1 MSPLHYGSRRLDL
14 VSGRTIFD
22 YADDLRVRVPTSCR
36 RSGECHECI
45 VQIVRGGKSLTPATE
60 AERFLRDDYRLACQ
74 ARVLDADASIEFALL
89 HRRPRILT
97 QAVRR
102 QAPVEPVTRLQGGN
116 VVHGGKIVDSYRG
129 GIYGLAVDL
138 GTTTIAFNLVD
149 LESGVILHTGSF
161 ENPQRFGGSDIM
173 RRISYDGGPYRGEL
187 QSSVIAGLNYEIREL
202 SRMTG
207 VRRRQIYEIV
217 LVGNAAMRDLF
228 FGLDIQTIGEKPY
241 QSVTQ
246 LEMERGE
253 RADTVL
259 SFQARDLGLR
269 VHPAANVYGG
279 PLIGCHVGADVAAD
293 LLAVGMD
300 EEDDV
305 VMLVDVGTNTEVVV
319 GNRHGMISASC
330 PAGPAFEGGE
340 ITFGMPGYEGAIE
353 SVELRNGEVIWKTI
367 GGTAPEGICG
377 SGLIDLMAELLRVED
392 MNYLGVLAGGL
403 DRFYIP
409 GERGIFL
416 SRADISSLAQ
426 AKAANYSGQWIVLRK
441 YGISPVQLK
450 RLYLAGGFANY
461 VNVDNAMSIGF
472 IPPLPRDRV
481 AKVGNSALEGAT
493 LMLTSGTL
501 RSRLEKLV
509 NRIEHLELETTEDF
523 FDIFVEGCL
532 FKAMPA
538 VLDSGPTG

>member
-1 MSPLHYGSRRLDL
+1 MSPLHYGDHKLDL
-14 VSGRTIFD
+14 VSGRTVFD

-45 VQIVRGGKSLTPATE
+45 VQIVRGGEALTAATQ
-60 AERFLRDDYRLACQ
+60 AEKFLREGYRLACQ
-74 ARVLDADASIEFALL
+74 AQVLDAGATIEFALL
-89 HRRPRILT
+89 RRRPRILT
-97 QAVRR
+97 QTVRR
-102 QAPVEPVTRLQGGN
+102 HAPVEPLTRLQGAN
-116 VVHGGKIVDSYRG
+116 VVFDGSTIDTYRG

-138 GTTTIAFNLVD
+138 GTTTIALNLVD
-149 LESGVILHTGSF
+149 LENGAVLHTASF

-173 RRISYDGGPYRGEL
+173 RRISYDGGRYRGEL
-187 QSSVIAGLNYEIREL
+187 HNSVISGLNYEIREL

-207 VRRRQIYEIV
+207 VPRRQIYEVVI
-217 LVGNAAMRDLF
+217 VGNAAMRDLC
-228 FGLDIQTIGEKPY
+228 FGLDIQSIGEKPY

-253 RADTVL
+253 RPDTVL
-259 SFQARDLGLR
+259 NYQARALGLR

-300 EEDDV
+300 EEEDV

-319 GNRHGMISASC
+319 GNRHGMMAASC

-353 SVELRNGEVIWKTI
+353 SVELRNGEVIWRTI
-367 GGTAPEGICG
+367 GGAAAEGICG
-377 SGLIDLMAELLRVED
+377 SGLIDLLAELLRVED

-403 DRFYIP
+403 DRFTLP

-416 SRADISSLAQ
+416 SRADISALAQ

-472 IPPLPRDRV
+472 IPPLPQGRV

-493 LMLTSGTL
+493 LILTSRTL
-501 RSRLEKLV
+501 RRRLEEMV
-509 NRIEHLELETTEDF
+509 RRIEHIELETTEDF

-532 FKAMPA
+532 FQSMPA
-538 VLDSGPTG
+538 QLDSDP

>member
-1 MSPLHYGSRRLDL
+1 MSPLHYGDHTLDL
-14 VSGRTIFD
+14 VPGRTIFD

-45 VQIVRGGKSLTPATE
+45 IQIVRGREALTSVSK
-60 AERFLRDDYRLACQ
+60 AEEFLREDYRLACQ
-74 ARVLDADASIEFALL
+74 AQVLDAGATIEFALL
-89 HRRPRILT
+89 RRRPRILT

-102 QAPVEPVTRLQGGN
+102 QAPVEPMTRRQGAN
-116 VVHGGKIVDSYRG
+116 VVFDGQVIDSYRG
-129 GIYGLAVDL
+129 GVYGLAVDL
-138 GTTTIAFNLVD
+138 GTTTVAFNLVD
-149 LESGVILHTGSF
+149 LAAGAVLHTGSF

-187 QSSVIAGLNYEIREL
+187 QNSVIAGLNYEIREL

-207 VRRRQIYEIV
+207 VPRRQIYEIV
-217 LVGNAAMRDLF
+217 IVGNAAMRDLF

-241 QSVTQ
+241 QSITQ

-259 SFQARDLGLR
+259 NFPARDLGLR
-269 VHPAANVYGG
+269 VHPDANIYGG

-300 EEDDV
+300 EEEDV

-353 SVELRNGEVIWKTI
+353 SVELRNGEVIWRTI
-367 GGTAPEGICG
+367 GETAPEGICG
-377 SGLIDLMAELLRVED
+377 SGLIDLLAELLRVED

-403 DRFYIP
+403 DRFYVP

-416 SRADISSLAQ
+416 SRADISALAQ

-450 RLYLAGGFANY
+450 RLYLSGGFANY
-461 VNVDNAMSIGF
+461 INVENAMSIGF
-472 IPPLPRDRV
+472 IPPLSRNQV
-481 AKVGNSALEGAT
+481 VKVGNSALEGAT
-493 LMLTSGTL
+493 LMLTNETL
-501 RSRLEKLV
+501 RRRVEKLV
-509 NRIEHLELETTEDF
+509 SKIEHMELETTEDF

-538 VLDSGPTG
+538 DLESGPTG

>member
-1 MSPLHYGSRRLDL
+1 MSPLRYGDRKLEL
-14 VSGRTIFD
+14 VPGKTIFD
-22 YADDLRVRVPTSCR
+22 YADDLQVRVPTSCR

-45 VQIVRGGKSLTPATE
+45 VQIVRGGDALTSASE
-60 AERFLRDDYRLACQ
+60 AEEFLREDYRLACQ
-74 ARVLDADASIEFALL
+74 ARVLDAGANIEFALL
-89 HRRPRILT
+89 RRRPRILT
-97 QAVRR
+97 QTVRR
-102 QAPVEPVTRLQGGN
+102 QAPFEPLTRLQGAN
-116 VVHGGKIVDSYRG
+116 VVFDGKIVDSYRG
-129 GIYGLAVDL
+129 GVYGLAVDL
-138 GTTTIAFNLVD
+138 GTTTVALNLVD
-149 LESGVILHTGSF
+149 LENGAVLHTGSF

-187 QSSVIAGLNYEIREL
+187 HNSVIAGLNYEIREL
-202 SRMTG
+202 SRATK
-207 VRRRQIYEIV
+207 VPRRQIYEIV
-217 LVGNAAMRDLF
+217 IVGNAAMRDLF

-241 QSVTQ
+241 QSITQ

-253 RADTVL
+253 RADTIL
-259 SFQARDLGLR
+259 NFQARDLGLR
-269 VHPAANVYGG
+269 VHPGANVYGG

-300 EEDDV
+300 EEEEV

-353 SVELRNGEVIWKTI
+353 SVELRNGEVTWRTI
-367 GGTAPEGICG
+367 GGAAPEGICG
-377 SGLIDLMAELLRVED
+377 SGLIDLLAELLRVED

-403 DRFYIP
+403 DRFRIP
-409 GERGIFL
+409 GDRGIFL
-416 SRADISSLAQ
+416 SRADISALAQ

-461 VNVDNAMSIGF
+461 INVDNAMSIGF
-472 IPPLPRDRV
+472 IPPIPRDRV

-493 LMLTSGTL
+493 LMLTSKTL
-501 RSRLEKLV
+501 RRRLEKLV
-509 NRIEHLELETTEDF
+509 SRIDHLELETTQDF

-538 VLDSGPTG
+538 DLDSGPAS

>member
-1 MSPLHYGSRRLDL
+1 MSPLNYGNRKLDL
-14 VSGRTIFD
+14 VPGKTVFD

-45 VQIVRGGKSLTPATE
+45 VQILRGGEALTPGTE
-60 AERFLRDDYRLACQ
+60 AEQFLRDDYRLACQ
-74 ARVLDADASIEFALL
+74 ARVLDANANIEFALL
-89 HRRPRILT
+89 RRRPRILT

-102 QAPVEPVTRLQGGN
+102 QAPIEPMTRLQGTDVVYDGN
-116 VVHGGKIVDSYRG
+116 VIDSYRG

-149 LESGVILHTGSF
+149 LRSGGILYTGSF

-173 RRISYDGGPYRGEL
+173 RRISYDGGSFHGEL
-187 QSSVIAGLNYEIREL
+187 QNSVIAGLNYEIREL
-202 SRMTG
+202 RRMAG
-207 VRRRQIYEIV
+207 VPRRQIYEVVI
-217 LVGNAAMRDLF
+217 VGNAAMRDLF
-228 FGLDIQTIGEKPY
+228 FGLDIQSIGEKPY
-241 QSVTQ
+241 QSSTQ

-259 SFQARDLGLR
+259 NFQARDLGLR
-269 VHPAANVYGG
+269 VHPGANVYGG
-279 PLIGCHVGADVAAD
+279 PLIGSHVGADVAAD

-300 EEDDV
+300 EEEDV

-319 GNRHGMISASC
+319 GNRHGMMAASC

-340 ITFGMPGYEGAIE
+340 ITYGMPGYEGAIE
-353 SVELRNGEVIWKTI
+353 SVELRNGAVIWKTI
-367 GGTAPEGICG
+367 GGAAPEGICG
-377 SGLIDLMAELLRVED
+377 SGLIDLLAELLRTED

-403 DRFYIP
+403 DRFTIP

-416 SRADISSLAQ
+416 SRADISALAQ

-441 YGISPVQLK
+441 YGVSPVQLK

-472 IPPLPRDRV
+472 IPPLPQGRV

-493 LMLTSGTL
+493 LMLTSRTL
-501 RSRLEKLV
+501 RRRIEEMV
-509 NRIEHLELETTEDF
+509 RRIEHIELETTEDF

>member
-1 MSPLHYGSRRLDL
+1 M
-14 VSGRTIFD
+14 
-22 YADDLRVRVPTSCR
+22 
-36 RSGECHECI
+36 
-45 VQIVRGGKSLTPATE
+45 
-60 AERFLRDDYRLACQ
+60 
-74 ARVLDADASIEFALL
+74 
-89 HRRPRILT
+89 
-97 QAVRR
+97 
-102 QAPVEPVTRLQGGN
+102 
-116 VVHGGKIVDSYRG
+116 
-129 GIYGLAVDL
+129 
-138 GTTTIAFNLVD
+138 
-149 LESGVILHTGSF
+149 
-161 ENPQRFGGSDIM
+161 
-173 RRISYDGGPYRGEL
+173 
-187 QSSVIAGLNYEIREL
+187 IAGLNYEIREL

-207 VRRRQIYEIV
+207 VPRRQIYEVVI
-217 LVGNAAMRDLF
+217 VGNAAMRDLC
-228 FGLDIQTIGEKPY
+228 FGLDIQSIGEKPY

-259 SFQARDLGLR
+259 NFQARDLGLR

-300 EEDDV
+300 QEEDV

-319 GNRHGMISASC
+319 GNRHGMMAASC

-353 SVELRNGEVIWKTI
+353 SVELRNGEVIWRTI
-367 GGTAPEGICG
+367 GGATPEGICG
-377 SGLIDLMAELLRVED
+377 SGLIDLLAELLRVED

-403 DRFYIP
+403 DRFTIP

-472 IPPLPRDRV
+472 IPPLPQGRV

-493 LMLTSGTL
+493 LMLTSRTL
-501 RSRLEKLV
+501 RRRLEEMV
-509 NRIEHLELETTEDF
+509 RRIEHIELETTEDF

-532 FKAMPA
+532 FQAMPA
-538 VLDSGPTG
+538 ELDSGPPS

>member
-1 MSPLHYGSRRLDL
+1 MSPLHYGDHKLDL
-14 VSGRTIFD
+14 VAGRTVFD
-22 YADDLRVRVPTSCR
+22 YADDLQVRVPTSCR

-45 VQIVRGGKSLTPATE
+45 VQIVRGGEALTAATQ
-60 AERFLRDDYRLACQ
+60 AEEFLREDYRLACQ
-74 ARVLDADASIEFALL
+74 ARVLDAGAAIEFALL
-89 HRRPRILT
+89 RRRPRILT
-97 QAVRR
+97 QTVRR
-102 QAPVEPVTRLQGGN
+102 HAPIEPLTRLKRNN
-116 VVHGGKIVDSYRG
+116 VVFDGGIVDTYRG

-138 GTTTIAFNLVD
+138 GTTTIALNLVD
-149 LESGVILHTGSF
+149 LENGAVLHTASF

-187 QSSVIAGLNYEIREL
+187 HNSVIAGLNYEIREL

-207 VRRRQIYEIV
+207 VPRRQIYEVVI
-217 LVGNAAMRDLF
+217 VGNAAMRDLC
-228 FGLDIQTIGEKPY
+228 FGLDIQSIGEKPY
-241 QSVTQ
+241 QSATQ

-259 SFQARDLGLR
+259 NVQARDLGLR

-300 EEDDV
+300 QEEDV

-319 GNRHGMISASC
+319 GNRHGMMAASC

-353 SVELRNGEVIWKTI
+353 SVELRNGEVTWRTI
-367 GGTAPEGICG
+367 GGAAPEGICG
-377 SGLIDLMAELLRVED
+377 SGLIDLLAELLRVEE

-403 DRFYIP
+403 DRFTIP

-472 IPPLPRDRV
+472 IPPLPQGRV

-493 LMLTSGTL
+493 LMLTSRTL
-501 RSRLEKLV
+501 RRRLEEMV
-509 NRIEHLELETTEDF
+509 RRIEHIELETTEDF

-532 FKAMPA
+532 FQAMPA
-538 VLDSGPTG
+538 QLDSDPPS